1 MARSFLPHH
10 ITDDRA
16 IGGMVIEKSLSNSEA
31 GNKHLNY
38 TPSVSGNRRTFTL
51 SGWFRFYDFYSRQD
65 FLWMCGGS
73 GNDRFQV
80 SVEGNRQI
88 NFEPVV
94 SSSGQARFYTKLKFR
109 DPNWYHIVFKIDTTQ
124 ANASDRYNFYVNGV
138 QVAYDPDTVATSYPS
153 QNVEFLWGASGVTHK
168 IGQRSY
174 NTDTGNFAMA
184 ELHYTSGYAY
194 DATAFGYF
202 EDNTGIWRPKE
213 FTGSY
218 GSAGWHLDFKDS
230 SSGAALGKDKSGN
243 GNDWTSYNHFLTP
256 GKTDCSLFDTPTKTF
271 PLLSNIDRTYTTGVT
286 LRYGNLGWLY
296 NYKPASK
303 TVRATMAL
311 PSRGKIYMEWE
322 NEQLSNNPGRMG
334 WGLVRYTSEK
344 QNYDVQA
351 YNDVDY
357 VSISYG
363 GSIWVGTTNIT
374 APASFS
380 APTYYAGERS
390 AMAIDCSTGDF
401 WLGKVASNGTT
412 TWYATDGGTDGDPAA
427 AINKT
432 GTLPNFTTATE
443 WVPFVSWHDGGG
455 ANSNTLYA
463 NINFG
468 NHSFLGTVPTGFT
481 TLSSNT
487 QIPRSTIYNPKKHF
501 DVITYTGNGG
511 TNRISGLDFQPDWV
525 WIKSRVDA
533 HHNTLHDSVRGPNK
547 QLYSNLTNGEHTH
560 TTFLSSFNSD
570 GFTLEDNSSGTG
582 ATNVNARSYV
592 AWCWKAG
599 GSSNTFNVDGVG
611 YATAAAAGIT
621 DGTVPL
627 TGASVNTKAG
637 FSIVTYDGNSSS
649 STTFGHGLTQAPEIF
664 FHKSRDNSENWRV
677 YYTIVDGSY
686 DFMYLNTTGTVNHSG
701 YASPNSTV
709 INKADDNGES
719 MIAYCWHSVPG
730 YSAFGYYKGNATGGP
745 NNIGGPFVY
754 TGFKPAFV
762 LTKGHNFG
770 SNWNLFDNKRPGQN
784 VVNGRLF
791 PNLTNAQINDGD
803 SGNQMDMVSNGF
815 KLKGSNADTNNNNS
829 NFIYMAFAEQI
840 GETPF
845 GTEPTTI

>member
-1 MARSFLPHH
+1 MARAFMPHH

-38 TPSVSGNRRTFTL
+38 TPSVAGNRRTFTL

-65 FLWMCGGS
+65 FLWMCGAD
-73 GNDRFQV
+73 GNNRFQV

-88 NFEPVV
+88 NFEPL
-94 SSSGQARFYTKLKFR
+94 SGGSGQGRFYTKLKFR

-124 ANASDRYNFYVNGV
+124 ANASDRYNFYVNGE

-153 QNVEFLWGASGVTHK
+153 QNTEYLWGSTIQHK

-271 PLLSNIDRTYTTGVT
+271 PLLSGIDRTYTTGVT

-334 WGLVRYTSEK
+334 WGLVRYKSEI

-401 WLGKVASNGTT
+401 WLGKVASNGAT

-443 WVPFVSWHDGGG
+443 WVPFVGWHDGGV

-481 TLSSNT
+481 TLSSNNL
-487 QIPRSTIYNPKKHF
+487 IPRAKIYKPKQHF
-501 DVITYTGNGG
+501 DVLTYTGNGG
-511 TNRISGLDFQPDWV
+511 TNRVTGLDFQPDWV
-525 WIKSRVDA
+525 WIKARQDA

-547 QLYSNLTNGEHTH
+547 QLYSNLTNGEHNH
-560 TTFLSSFNSD
+560 TVFLSSFNSD

-582 ATNVNARSYV
+582 ATNVNGRTYV

-599 GSSNTFNVDGVG
+599 GNSNTFNVDGVG
-611 YATAAAAGIT
+611 YASASAAGIT

-637 FSIVTYDGNSSS
+637 FSIVTYDGNNSG

-664 FHKSRDNSENWRV
+664 FLKSRDNSENWRV
-677 YYTIVDGSY
+677 YYYFVDGSN

-701 YASPNSTV
+701 YALPNATV

-719 MIAYCWHSVPG
+719 MVAYCWHSVPG

-745 NNIGGPFVY
+745 NNIAGPFVY

-770 SNWNLFDNKRPGQN
+770 SNWNLFDSKRPGQN
-784 VVNGRLF
+784 VVNDRLF
-791 PNLTNAQINDGD
+791 PNLNNAELDG
-803 SGNQMDMVSNGF
+803 STGGNQIDMVSNGF
-815 KLKGSNADTNNNNS
+815 KLRGSNADTNNNNS